1 MGQGGLLT
9 FSAKTS
15 WREIASFRAFK
26 KSLQSGPDVPRR
38 VFGVDQ
44 SVPCRY
50 SPGPHRD

>member
-26 KSLQSGPDVPRR
+26 KVCNRAQMSLV
-38 VFGVDQ
+38 V
-44 SVPCRY
+44 Y
-50 SPGPHRD
+50 LA